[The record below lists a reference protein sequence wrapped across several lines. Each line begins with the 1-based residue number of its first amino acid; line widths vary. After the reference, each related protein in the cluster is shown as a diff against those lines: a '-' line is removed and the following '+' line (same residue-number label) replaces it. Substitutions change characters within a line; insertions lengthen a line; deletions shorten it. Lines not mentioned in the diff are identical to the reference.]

1 VRMFF
6 WLRFDYNCPTSI
18 KCKLKIDKDPGD
30 KWDVTVS
37 TDDGAVVTLRE
48 AFDIDK
54 SGDNAGGP

>member
-1 VRMFF
+1 MFF

-54 SGDNAGGP
+54 SGDNTGGP